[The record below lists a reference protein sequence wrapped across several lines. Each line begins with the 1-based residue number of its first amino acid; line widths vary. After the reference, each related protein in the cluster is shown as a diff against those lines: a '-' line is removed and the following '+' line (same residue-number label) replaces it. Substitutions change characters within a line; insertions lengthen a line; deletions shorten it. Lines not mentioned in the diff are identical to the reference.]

1 MDYVNVSISD
11 AYRRQIA
18 AASQSEQNARSKFAV
33 HSVLLA
39 VKSILAKE
47 PNAFGPSIAAV
58 VAEHV
63 VPDFQS
69 PFAFLRGKACEVNQS
84 APLRILLSLFFV
96 VMRFVLL

>member
-1 MDYVNVSISD
+1 MLRMLDGHS
-11 AYRRQIA
+11 RQIA

-39 VKSILAKE
+39 VKSVLSKE

-58 VAEHV
+58 IAEHV

-69 PFAFLRGKACEVNQS
+69 PFAFLRGKACEVDRS
-84 APLRILLSLFFV
+84 AALGFF
-96 VMRFVLL
+96 